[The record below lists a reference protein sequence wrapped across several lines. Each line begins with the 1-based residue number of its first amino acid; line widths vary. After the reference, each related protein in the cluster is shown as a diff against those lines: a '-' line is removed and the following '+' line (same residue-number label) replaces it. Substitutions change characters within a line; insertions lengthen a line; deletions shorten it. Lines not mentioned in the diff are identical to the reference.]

1 MELWVLPKEVSWDP
15 AGSLTHGAW
24 DVLFPGGL
32 RAQAA
37 AMPTAWK
44 KKTMSWQ
51 GWSPPCP
58 ALAPPAPSPC
68 GSRKGDSGGGCCPS
82 LSLSTLASA
91 ALFGAGERLWTLGL
105 GVSPGRREARAA
117 DTLTKA
123 GRGTPRPPQRMVG
136 LGPRESLLCAVYC
149 LPACGKLTGIS
160 DPVTVKT
167 SGSRFGSWMTD
178 PLAPE
183 GDNRVSASS
192 AGPGCEGA
200 AVTRGTSELGL
211 HPLNVWPSC

>member
-1 MELWVLPKEVSWDP
+1 MGSSQRGVL
-15 AGSLTHGAW
+15 G
-24 DVLFPGGL
+24 
-32 RAQAA
+32 
-37 AMPTAWK
+37 
-44 KKTMSWQ
+44 
-51 GWSPPCP
+51 
-58 ALAPPAPSPC
+58 PC
-68 GSRKGDSGGGCCPS
+68 GEPNTWSLGCSLSRRLKGSSCCHAHCLEEKNHVVARLVTPMSCSGPSSPKLLRTEGGRRWGGGCCPS

-91 ALFGAGERLWTLGL
+91 ALFGAGELLWTLGL

-117 DTLTKA
+117 DTLTKV